1 MKNLTEFINNDN
13 NNIDEARM
21 SWKNVHDAV
30 LTVLRKYDDK
40 YGVPQDVKDYCQKV
54 REALNKI
61 K

>member
-1 MKNLTEFINNDN
+1 MKGLTEYIENDI

-21 SWKNVHDAV
+21 SWMNVHDAV
-30 LTVLRKYDDK
+30 LNVLRKYDDK
-40 YGVPQDVKDYCQKV
+40 FGVPQDVKDYCQKV